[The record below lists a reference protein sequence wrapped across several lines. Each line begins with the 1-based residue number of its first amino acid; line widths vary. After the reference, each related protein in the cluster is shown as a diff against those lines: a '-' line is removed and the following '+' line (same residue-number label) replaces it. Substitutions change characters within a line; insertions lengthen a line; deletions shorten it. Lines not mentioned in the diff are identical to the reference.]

1 MRPRV
6 GWSPVRLL
14 APMLSEGKPSLPDLL
29 AMARDFGVDTIE
41 LHHAMLPRYD
51 RRTLD
56 EVANLLQ
63 RYRLHLSMLT
73 CAPDFTHPDPDE
85 RERQL
90 EDMKTKVVAAWVLG
104 AEGVR
109 VTVGC
114 AHEEVSREQGV
125 AWAAEKLT
133 QLAEFA
139 HPRGV
144 RLGLENHYK
153 DRLWELPDFA
163 FDPDVFLAIAER
175 VKGTTVGINFD
186 CANPLMVGRDPVP
199 ILRAVADR
207 VWHVHVSD
215 RKVGEYAH
223 RVLGEGDVPLAA
235 IFAELARIG
244 FSGVISLEDGQAYA
258 GDEGT
263 RQSLSIL
270 HQLIDRFWADAPSP
284 EQA

>member
-1 MRPRV
+1 MRPRI
-6 GWSPVRLL
+6 GWGPVRLL
-14 APMLSEGKPSLPDLL
+14 APMLSEGKPTLPELF

-41 LHHAMLPRYD
+41 LHHAMIPAYD

-56 EVANLLQ
+56 EIAGLLQ
-63 RYRLHLSMLT
+63 RYGLRLSMLT

-90 EDMKTKVVAAWVLG
+90 DEMKTKVVAAWVLG
-104 AEGVR
+104 AKGVR

-114 AHEEVSREQGV
+114 AHEEVSREQGIN
-125 AWAAEKLT
+125 WAVEMLLR
-133 QLAEFA
+133 LAEFA

-144 RLGLENHYK
+144 KLGLENHYK

-163 FDPDVFLAIAER
+163 FDPDVFLEVAEKL
-175 VKGTTVGINFD
+175 KGTPVGINFD
-186 CANPLMVGRDPVP
+186 CANPLMVNRDPIP

-215 RKVGEYAH
+215 RKAGEYAH
-223 RVLGEGDVPLAA
+223 RVLGDGDVPLGA
-235 IFAELARIG
+235 IFAELSKLG

-263 RQSLSIL
+263 KRSLAFM
-270 HQLIDRFWADAPSP
+270 R
-284 EQA
+284 EQISRYWGH

>member
-1 MRPRV
+1 MQPKI
-6 GWSPVRLL
+6 GWGPVRLL
-14 APMLSEGKPSLPDLL
+14 APMLSEGKPTLAELF
-29 AMARDFGVDTIE
+29 AMAKDFGVDTIE
-41 LHHAMLPRYD
+41 LHHAMIPAYD

-56 EVANLLQ
+56 EIVNLLHRNQ
-63 RYRLHLSMLT
+63 LRLSMLT
-73 CAPDFTHPDPDE
+73 CAPDFTHPDEDE

-90 EDMKTKVVAAWVLG
+90 DDMKTKVVAAWVLG

-114 AHEEVSREQGV
+114 AHEEVSREEGV
-125 AWAAEKLT
+125 KWAVEMLT
-133 QLAEFA
+133 RLAEFA

-144 RLGLENHYK
+144 KLGLENHYK

-163 FDPDVFLAIAER
+163 FDPDVFLEVAER
-175 VKGTTVGINFD
+175 LKGTPVGINFD
-186 CANPLMVGRDPVP
+186 CANPLMVNRDPIP
-199 ILRAVADR
+199 ILQAVADR

-215 RKVGEYAH
+215 RKAGEYAH
-223 RVLGEGDVPLAA
+223 RVLGDGDVPLEA

-263 RQSLSIL
+263 KRSLNFLRQQIAK
-270 HQLIDRFWADAPSP
+270 HWA
-284 EQA
+284 